1 MLNNLFEK
9 IYLINLDKRKDR
21 YENFLKI
28 AEKYNFSFERINAFD
43 GPLLIKENFTY
54 GNKKIS
60 FIKNE
65 FYKHI
70 PGNFF
75 GIENYHDR
83 YFKGQ
88 VGCLISHLETL
99 KLAQKNNYSSIL
111 ILEDDVAFSEDFE
124 EKLENLSKN
133 FPKDWDMFYL
143 SGSLVKEGN
152 KFNYYSELI
161 NTHTTHSYAVNS
173 SAYKVLIKLL
183 ETNIFI
189 KPVDSCYVSI
199 QESIKSFIAMP
210 FLAYQEGGYSDI
222 HNSQASYDS
231 IKNYL

>member
-9 IYLINLDKRKDR
+9 VYLINLDKRKDR
-21 YENFLKI
+21 YEKFLKI
-28 AEKYNFSFERINAFD
+28 SEKYNFSFERISAFD
-43 GPLLIKENFTY
+43 GPLLLNNNFTY

-60 FIKNE
+60 FIRNE
-65 FYKHI
+65 FYKHE
-70 PGNFF
+70 PGNLF

-88 VGCLISHLETL
+88 VGCLISHLEIL
-99 KLAQKNNYSSIL
+99 KLAQKNNYNSIL
-111 ILEDDVAFSEDFE
+111 VLEDDVAFSDDFE
-124 EKLENLSKN
+124 QKVKNLYEN
-133 FPKDWDMFYL
+133 FPKEWDMFYL
-143 SGSLVKEGN
+143 SGSLVKEGE

-161 NTHTTHSYAVNS
+161 STHTTHSYAVNS
-173 SAYKVLIKLL
+173 SAYKILIKLL
-183 ETNIFI
+183 ETNMFI

-210 FLAYQEGGYSDI
+210 FLAYQESGFSDI

>member
-1 MLNNLFEK
+1 MLNSLFDK
-9 IYLINLDKRKDR
+9 IYLINLDRRKDR

-28 AEKYNFSFERINAFD
+28 SDKYKFTFDRISAFD
-43 GPLLIKENFTY
+43 GPNLLNEDFSY
-54 GNKKIS
+54 GDKKIS

-75 GIENYHDR
+75 GIDNYYDR

-99 KLAQKNNYSSIL
+99 KIAQNNNYNSIL
-111 ILEDDVAFSEDFE
+111 ILEDDVAFSDDFE
-124 EKLENLSKN
+124 VKIKNLSEN
-133 FPKDWDMFYL
+133 FPKEWEMFYL
-143 SGSLVKEGN
+143 SGSLVKEGK

-161 NTHTTHSYAVNS
+161 STHTTHSYAVNS
-173 SAYKVLIKLL
+173 SAFKILIKLL
-183 ETNIFI
+183 ENNIFN

-210 FLAYQEGGYSDI
+210 FLTYQESGFSDI
-222 HNSQASYDS
+222 HNSNASYDS